1 MCLVDRFLVTTALE
15 ETWPEDPETPVLFLG
30 EWSENVGLNIVQQI
44 QDYAHEVENLQQSDS
59 PTPYQFRNKKT

>member
-1 MCLVDRFLVTTALE
+1 MVARFLVTTALE

-44 QDYAHEVENLQQSDS
+44 KDYAQEVEKWQQSDS
-59 PTPYQFRNKKT
+59 PTPYQFRKK